1 MKAQLKEAL
10 ELYIKE
16 FETKHELT
24 FDSAVG
30 NDLMGV
36 LDFRCT
42 EFFNMSDI
50 VEDIDNNYPKGLI
63 LQWHE
68 DTIEHHP
75 RYINLRTYAM
85 GFRYEKLSIKVD

>member
-1 MKAQLKEAL
+1 MKPELKTAL
-10 ELYIKE
+10 EIYIKE
-16 FETKHELT
+16 FEAKHELA

-36 LDFRCT
+36 LDFGCT
-42 EFFNMSDI
+42 EFFSMSDI

-75 RYINLRTYAM
+75 KYINLRSYAT
-85 GFRYEKLSIKVD
+85 GLRYEKLNIKID

>member
-1 MKAQLKEAL
+1 MKPELKAVL
-10 ELYIKE
+10 EIYIKE
-16 FETKHELT
+16 FEAKHELT

-36 LDFRCT
+36 LDFGCT
-42 EFFNMSDI
+42 NFYNMSDI
-50 VEDIDNNYPKGLI
+50 IQDIDNEYPKGLV

-75 RYINLRTYAM
+75 KYINLSSYAM
-85 GFRYEKLSIKVD
+85 GFRYEQLK